1 MQQNVKVKYLK
12 KTGVIILIML
22 LIVYPSGCSV
32 QKETDS
38 SLKQNLTKT
47 QVQEDRKQVIEYLEN
62 VHPFFL
68 LEKDQEKYKA
78 AKEKYMKATKRAMPI
93 TEFQKITSIYLS
105 SLNDGHTTLNWETGE
120 EFPFLQIES
129 SYEDGKT
136 YLCENG
142 KKTDICIE
150 EIGGISVQDIYQN
163 IDLIRP
169 KENQSAIAKN
179 RERFLVIKSVL
190 ANCGVEMKDNNV
202 QILFSDGK
210 EKQYS
215 FGKKRL
221 ETMSYGMGENNC
233 YKEGDI
239 FVVDLNLCV
248 VDTKLDFI
256 LSELERALNTG
267 CHKVMIDVRGNPGG
281 DSNACSLLLNELGM
295 SVPDM
300 TMICRYSSFATEQ
313 RGYVEKE
320 GLVTYKESTEA
331 EEPGNPIELVVL
343 SDKYTF
349 SSATLLCTWIRDG
362 NLGKI
367 IGEPSSNQ
375 PSAYGDILVFT
386 LKNSKLEIGISHKKF
401 IRPDQYKKENVLI
414 PNIETSAEA
423 AYQQGVEYLK
433 LRE

>member
-1 MQQNVKVKYLK
+1 MQQNTKVKYLN
-12 KTGVIILIML
+12 KTSVIILIIFL
-22 LIVYPSGCSV
+22 VVCQLGCSV

-38 SLKQNLTKT
+38 SLNQNLTKA
-47 QVQEDRKQVIEYLEN
+47 QVQEDRDQVIEYLEN
-62 VHPFFL
+62 IHPFFL
-68 LEKDQEKYKA
+68 LEKDQKEYKA
-78 AKEKYMKATKRAMPI
+78 AKEKYMQATKKAMPI
-93 TEFQKITSIYLS
+93 AEFREITSIYLS
-105 SLNDGHTTLNWETGE
+105 SLNDGHTTLSWETGE

-129 SYEDGKT
+129 SYEDGKA

-142 KKTDICIE
+142 EKTNICIE
-150 EIGGISVQDIYQN
+150 EIGGISVQDIYQT

-179 RERFLVIKSVL
+179 RERFLVMKSVL
-190 ANCGVEMKDNNV
+190 ACCGVEIKDNKT
-202 QILFSDGK
+202 QILFPDGK

-215 FGKKRL
+215 FGKERL
-221 ETMSYGMGENNC
+221 QTMSYGVGENNW

-239 FVVDLNLCV
+239 FVIDLNLCV
-248 VDTKLDFI
+248 VDAKLDLI
-256 LSELERALNTG
+256 RSELERALNTG

-281 DSNACSLLLNELGM
+281 DSDACSLLLNELGM
-295 SVPDM
+295 PVLDT

-313 RGYVEKE
+313 RGYAEKE
-320 GLVTYKESTEA
+320 GLATYKESTRA

-362 NLGKI
+362 KLGKI

-401 IRPDQYKKENVLI
+401 IRPDQYKKENMLI
-414 PNIETSAEA
+414 PDIETSAEN
-423 AYQQGVEYLK
+423 AYQQGIEYLK
-433 LRE
+433 SQV